1 MRLAQ
6 ALEDAL
12 RTRDADVD
20 AARREAT
27 DAQRRCS
34 ERDAEVARLAAA
46 CGALQAGLD
55 AAVREAEA
63 RHAIRAARWRDE
75 AELCMSTLVDALHGA
90 GGTNDDDGGDGDH
103 VDDAESSERVS
114 ATTRT
119 SAVSAAPA
127 TSASS
132 SSVVPNGRLLA
143 TARAVVRRCREL
155 EAETTSA
162 RASAV
167 AFASQ
172 LAQLSAGVGG
182 MRRLIGLFEAKT
194 EEVDVAVAE
203 LRADV
208 IMMEDSSS
216 GSEDDASDGDDKARE
231 SEQAIAR
238 ALAREKE
245 ASARLSA
252 VEDELRRKHADLI
265 ALRSRAF
272 TAEREVAAVRESV
285 ETDKAAM
292 NERLAAEIAAIQ
304 RRMEREH
311 RDACTALRVEL
322 QTAAEE
328 EVRCSCTQTLT
339 WSMYGVRE
347 KTSLSLL

>member
-90 GGTNDDDGGDGDH
+90 GGGGDGDH